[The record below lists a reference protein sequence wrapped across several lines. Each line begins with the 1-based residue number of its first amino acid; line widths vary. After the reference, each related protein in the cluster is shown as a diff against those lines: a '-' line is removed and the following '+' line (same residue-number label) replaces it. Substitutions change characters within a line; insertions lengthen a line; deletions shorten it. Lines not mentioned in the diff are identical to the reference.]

1 MSGVHQQPRQQG
13 SHMLHNPAQVQ
24 QPTAPI
30 AADDTIDLAGIL
42 STLWR
47 GKLWIALCA
56 VIAVFIGGY
65 YAYVAAVP
73 HYTSTSVV
81 ILDTREE
88 QVSGLE
94 GVLGGLG
101 GDSSVVTTEVEVL
114 RARSLMRKVVLELDL
129 VSDPEFNRA
138 LVDPGAFARVKAAIR
153 SLLPAPPRAE
163 LDAELQEKSR
173 LDSVVSALLKQTTI
187 RNMPDSFVFQITV
200 ESENAIKSAR
210 IADTIADLYIL
221 EQLQVKFDAT
231 EQATDWLSE
240 RVVEL
245 QVALEASEAR
255 LQDFRASTQLID
267 EQTLLALDRQAKDLR
282 DRIAASESQTAALQ
296 QRAERLRAAAD
307 PASRAELAEDPVL
320 TRLLEENGGTLSPDA
335 ARSFDLRFEQVLAR
349 ADLEASRAA
358 DQLVSLRSG
367 LAEFE
372 GQIERQSA
380 DLITLQQFTREA
392 ESSRL
397 IYEYFLNRMKETSV
411 QQGIQQ
417 ADSRVLSEA
426 VIPTDPSAPRKSLI
440 LAMSGI
446 LGLMLGTGLVLLRE
460 AGQNTFRSARELED
474 LTGRTVM
481 GQIPVIPS
489 RSRGDAISY
498 LSAKPTSSAAEAVRN
513 LRTSVLL
520 SNLDSQPQ
528 VIVSTSAI
536 PGEGKTTT
544 SLALAQ
550 NLTQMGKKVLLV
562 EGDLRRRVF
571 GQYFSFEGKLGL
583 LSVLSGEKRLDE
595 VVQHDERIGDVLIGE
610 ATKANAA
617 DVFSSDSFA
626 TFVTEMR
633 AIYDFVI
640 IDTPPVLVV
649 PDVRIIGQQADAIIF
664 VVKWDSTSKYQ
675 VAEALR
681 LFDTANLR
689 VSGLVLTQ
697 IDATGMRRYGYGD
710 SYGAYASYGKKYYND

>member
-1 MSGVHQQPRQQG
+1 MFGVHPQPRQQG

-24 QPTAPI
+24 QPSAPT
-30 AADDTIDLAGIL
+30 AADDTIDLGNIL

-47 GKLWIALCA
+47 GKLWIVLCA
-56 VIAVFIGGY
+56 VTAVLIGGY

-73 HYTSTSVV
+73 LYTSTSVV

-94 GVLGGLG
+94 GVLGDIG
-101 GDSSVVTTEVEVL
+101 GDSSAVTTEVEVL
-114 RARSLMRKVVLELDL
+114 RARSLMGKVVQELDL
-129 VSDPEFNRA
+129 ISDPEFNAELREPSAMARA
-138 LVDPGAFARVKAAIR
+138 KAAVR
-153 SLLPAPPRAE
+153 SLMLEPPQAPQ
-163 LDAELQEKSR
+163 DTELQEKLR
-173 LDSVVSALLKQTTI
+173 LDSVVSALLARTTI
-187 RNMPDSFVFQITV
+187 RNIPDSFVFQITV
-200 ESENAIKSAR
+200 ETENPVKSAR

-240 RVVEL
+240 RVIEL
-245 QVALEASEAR
+245 QIALEASEAR

-282 DRIAASESQTAALQ
+282 DRIVASESQTAALQ

-307 PASRAELAEDPVL
+307 PASRAEVAEDPVL
-320 TRLLEENGGTLSPDA
+320 TRLLEESGGTLSPAD
-335 ARSFDLRFEQVLAR
+335 ARSFDLRFEQILAR
-349 ADLEASRAA
+349 ADLEATRAA
-358 DQLVSLRSG
+358 EQLASLRSG
-367 LAEFE
+367 LVEFE

-417 ADSRVLSEA
+417 ADSRVLSDA
-426 VIPTDPSAPRKSLI
+426 VIPSIPSAPRKSLI
-440 LAMSGI
+440 LVMSGI
-446 LGLMLGTGLVLLRE
+446 LGLMLGTGIVLLRE
-460 AGQNTFRSARELED
+460 ASQNTFRSARELED
-474 LTGRTVM
+474 LAGRTVM
-481 GQIPVIPS
+481 GQIPQIPS
-489 RSRGDAISY
+489 RSRSDAISY
-498 LSAKPTSSAAEAVRN
+498 LYAKPTSSAAEAVRN

-550 NLTQMGKKVLLV
+550 NLTQMGKKVLLI

-571 GQYFSFEGKLGL
+571 GQYFKFDEKQGL

-626 TFVTEMR
+626 SFVTEMR
-633 AIYDFVI
+633 AIYDFII

-664 VVKWDSTSKYQ
+664 VVKWDSTSKSQ
-675 VAEALR
+675 VTEALR
-681 LFDTANLR
+681 LLETASLK

-697 IDATGMRRYGYGD
+697 IDAAGMRRYGYGD

>member
-1 MSGVHQQPRQQG
+1 
-13 SHMLHNPAQVQ
+13 MLHNPAQVQ
-24 QPTAPI
+24 KPSAP
-30 AADDTIDLAGIL
+30 APVVTDDTIDISAVL

-56 VIAVFIGGY
+56 LIMMLLGGY
-65 YAYVAAVP
+65 YAYAIAVP
-73 HYTSTSVV
+73 KYQSSSVV

-101 GDSSVVTTEVEVL
+101 GDSAVITTEVEVL

-129 VSDPEFNRA
+129 VSDPEFNSS
-138 LVDPGAFARVKAAIR
+138 LQEPGFAARIKGAIT
-153 SLLPAPPRAE
+153 SILPAAE
-163 LDAELQEKSR
+163 REPLEPSLQERSR
-173 LDSVVSALLKQTTI
+173 LDSVVSALLERTTI
-187 RNMPDSFVFQITV
+187 RNISESYVFQITV
-200 ESENAIKSAR
+200 ESESPVKAAR
-210 IADTIADLYIL
+210 IADTIAELYIL

-240 RVVEL
+240 RVIEL
-245 QVALEASEAR
+245 QVALEEAEGK

-282 DRIAASESQTAALQ
+282 DRIATSESQAAALQ
-296 QRAERLRAAAD
+296 QAADLLAAAD
-307 PASRAELAEDPVL
+307 TPAAKAEVSGDPIL
-320 TRLLEENGGTLSPDA
+320 SRLLDEAGGTLSPEDT
-335 ARSFDLRFEQVLAR
+335 RSFDLRFEQILAR
-349 ADLEASRAA
+349 AQLEANRAA
-358 DQLVSLRSG
+358 EQLTSLRAG

-372 GQIERQSA
+372 GQIEGQSA
-380 DLITLQQFTREA
+380 DLITLQQLTREA

-417 ADSRVLSEA
+417 ADSRVLSDA
-426 VIPTDPSAPRKSLI
+426 VIPGAATAPRKSLI
-440 LAMSGI
+440 LAMSAI
-446 LGLMLGTGLVLLRE
+446 LGAMLGTGLVLMRE
-460 AGQNTFRSARELED
+460 AGQNTFRTARELED

-481 GQIPVIPS
+481 GQIPQIPS
-489 RSRGDAISY
+489 RSRSDAIGY
-498 LSAKPTSSAAEAVRN
+498 LYTKPTSAAAEAVRN

-562 EGDLRRRVF
+562 EGDIRRRVF
-571 GQYFSFEGKLGL
+571 GQYFSFEQKLGL
-583 LSVLSGEKRLDE
+583 LAVLSGEKRLDE

-617 DVFSSDSFA
+617 DVFSSDSFSR
-626 TFVTEMR
+626 FVTEMR
-633 AIYDFVI
+633 AIYDFII

-649 PDVRIIGQQADAIIF
+649 PDVRIIGQHADAIIF
-664 VVKWDSTSKYQ
+664 VVKWDSTTKTQ
-675 VAEALR
+675 VGEALR
-681 LFDTANLR
+681 LFETANLR

-697 IDATGMRRYGYGD
+697 IDAAGMRKYGYGD

>member
-1 MSGVHQQPRQQG
+1 
-13 SHMLHNPAQVQ
+13 MLHNPAQVQ
-24 QPTAPI
+24 KPSAP
-30 AADDTIDLAGIL
+30 APVVADDTIDISAVL

-47 GKLWIALCA
+47 GKVWIALCA
-56 VIAVFIGGY
+56 LITMLSGAY
-65 YAYVAAVP
+65 YAYGVAVP
-73 HYTSTSVV
+73 TYQSTSVV

-101 GDSSVVTTEVEVL
+101 NESSVVNTEVEVL
-114 RARSLMRKVVLELDL
+114 RARSLMTKVVRELDL
-129 VSDPEFNRA
+129 ANDPEFNSRLA
-138 LVDPGAFARVKAAIR
+138 EPSTTARMKAKIR
-153 SLLPAPPRAE
+153 SLFPSPEPTE
-163 LDAELQEKSR
+163 PDADLAAKR
-173 LDSVVSALLKQTTI
+173 LNDSLVSALLGKTTI
-187 RNMPDSFVFQITV
+187 RNVPGSLVFQITV
-200 ESENAIKSAR
+200 ETENPVKSAR
-210 IADTIADLYIL
+210 IADKIADLYIL

-245 QVALEASEAR
+245 QIALEESEGK

-282 DRIAASESQTAALQ
+282 DRIATSEAQAAALQ
-296 QRAERLRAAAD
+296 QAADRLAAAD
-307 PASRAELAEDPVL
+307 TPAAKAEVSGDPIL
-320 TRLLEENGGTLSPDA
+320 SRLLDEAGGTLSPEDS
-335 ARSFDLRFEQVLAR
+335 RSFDLRFEQILAR
-349 ADLEASRAA
+349 AQLDANRAA
-358 DQLVSLRSG
+358 EQLTSLRAG

-372 GQIERQSA
+372 GQIEGQSA
-380 DLITLQQFTREA
+380 DLITLQQLTREA

-417 ADSRVLSEA
+417 ADSRVLSDA
-426 VIPTDPSAPRKSLI
+426 VIPNAPSAPRKSLI
-440 LAMSGI
+440 LAMSTI
-446 LGLMLGTGLVLLRE
+446 LGLMLGTGLVLVRE

-481 GQIPVIPS
+481 GQIPQIPS
-489 RSRGDAISY
+489 RSRSDAIGY
-498 LSAKPTSSAAEAVRN
+498 LYTKPTSAAAEAVRN

-550 NLTQMGKKVLLV
+550 NLTQMGTKVLLV
-562 EGDLRRRVF
+562 EGDIRRRVF
-571 GQYFSFEGKLGL
+571 GQYFKFDQELGL
-583 LSVLSGEKRLDE
+583 LAVLSGEKRLDE
-595 VVQHDERIGDVLIGE
+595 VINHDPRIGDVLIGE

-626 TFVTEMR
+626 RFVTEMR
-633 AIYDFVI
+633 AIYDFII

-664 VVKWDSTSKYQ
+664 VVKWDATTKTQ
-675 VAEALR
+675 VSEALR
-681 LFDTANLR
+681 LFETANLR

-697 IDATGMRRYGYGD
+697 IDAAGMRKYGYGD

>member
-1 MSGVHQQPRQQG
+1 
-13 SHMLHNPAQVQ
+13 MLHNPAQVQ
-24 QPTAPI
+24 QTSAPP
-30 AADDTIDLAGIL
+30 AADDTIDLASII

-56 VIAVFIGGY
+56 VITLFIGGY
-65 YAYVAAVP
+65 YAYVASTPMFSA
-73 HYTSTSVV
+73 TSVV
-81 ILDTREE
+81 MLDTREE
-88 QVSGLE
+88 QVSGLD
-94 GVLGGLG
+94 GVLGGLS
-101 GDSSVVTTEVEVL
+101 GDTTVVSTEVEVL
-114 RARSLMRKVVLELDL
+114 RARGLMRKVVDELNL
-129 VSDPEFNRA
+129 VADPEFNGSLREPSSTA
-138 LVDPGAFARVKAAIR
+138 RLKGAVR
-153 SLLPAPPRAE
+153 SLLRPAQSTMPPDPE
-163 LDAELQEKSR
+163 LAQRR
-173 LDSVVSALLKQTTI
+173 LVDNVVSALLGKTRI
-187 RNMPDSFVFQITV
+187 GNVPGSLVFQITV
-200 ESENAIKSAR
+200 VTENPVKSAQ
-210 IADTIADLYIL
+210 IADTIAEFYIL

-231 EQATDWLSE
+231 EQATDWLSD
-240 RVVEL
+240 RVIEL
-245 QVALEASEAR
+245 QASLEASEAR

-282 DRIAASESQTAALQ
+282 DRIVASEAQTAALQ
-296 QRAERLRAAAD
+296 QNAAELRAATT
-307 PASRAELAEDPVL
+307 PAAQAEASEDPVL
-320 TRLLEENGGTLSPDA
+320 ARLLQEGGGTLSPEDT
-335 ARSFDLRFEQVLAR
+335 RSFEMRFEQILAR
-349 ADLEASRAA
+349 ADLEATRAA
-358 DQLVSLRSG
+358 DQLASLRAG
-367 LAEFE
+367 LTEFE
-372 GQIERQSA
+372 GQIARQSA

-417 ADSRVLSEA
+417 ADSRVLSDA
-426 VIPTDPSAPRKSLI
+426 VIPNVPSAPRKSLI

-446 LGLMLGTGLVLLRE
+446 LGVMLGTGLVLLRE

-481 GQIPVIPS
+481 GQIPQIPS
-489 RSRGDAISY
+489 RSRADAIGY
-498 LSAKPTSSAAEAVRN
+498 LYAKPTSAAAEAVRN

-528 VIVSTSAI
+528 VIICTSAI

-544 SLALAQ
+544 ALALAQ

-562 EGDLRRRVF
+562 EGDIRRRVF
-571 GQYFSFEGKLGL
+571 GQYFKFDQELGL
-583 LSVLSGEKRLDE
+583 LALLSGEKRLDE
-595 VVQHDERIGDVLIGE
+595 VINHDPRIGDVLIGE

-626 TFVTEMR
+626 SFVTEMR
-633 AIYDFVI
+633 AIYDFII

-664 VVKWDSTSKYQ
+664 VVKWDSTSKSQ

-681 LFDTANLR
+681 LFETASLR

-697 IDATGMRRYGYGD
+697 IDAAGMRRYGYGD

>member
-1 MSGVHQQPRQQG
+1 
-13 SHMLHNPAQVQ
+13 MLHNPAQVQ
-24 QPTAPI
+24 QPSAPTVS
-30 AADDTIDLAGIL
+30 DETIDIAGIV

-47 GKLWIALCA
+47 GKIWIALCT
-56 VIAVFIGGY
+56 VIMVLVGGY
-65 YAYVAAVP
+65 YAYVAATP
-73 HYTSTSVV
+73 LFQSTSVV

-101 GDSSVVTTEVEVL
+101 GDTTVVNTEVEVL
-114 RARSLMRKVVLELDL
+114 RARSLMRKVVQSLDL
-129 VSDPEFNRA
+129 TTDPEFNIA
-138 LVDPGAFARVKAAIR
+138 LQAPSTADRLKDAIR
-153 SLLPAPPRAE
+153 SLLPSPAKPALDPDQAE
-163 LDAELQEKSR
+163 KQLV
-173 LDSVVSALLKQTTI
+173 DSVVSTLLAKTII
-187 RNMPDSFVFQITV
+187 RNVPNSLVFQITV
-200 ESENAIKSAR
+200 ESENAIKSA
-210 IADTIADLYIL
+210 TIADRIAELYIL

-240 RVVEL
+240 RVIEL
-245 QVALEASEAR
+245 QASLEAAEGR

-282 DRIAASESQTAALQ
+282 DRIAASESQSAALT
-296 QRAERLRAAAD
+296 QRAEALRGASDRAAQAAVSD
-307 PASRAELAEDPVL
+307 DAVLKRLLAES
-320 TRLLEENGGTLSPDA
+320 GGTLSPEDN
-335 ARSFDLRFEQVLAR
+335 RSFDLRFEQILSR
-349 ADLEASRAA
+349 AELEATRSS
-358 DQLVSLRSG
+358 DQLASLRAG
-367 LAEFE
+367 LSEFE

-417 ADSRVLSEA
+417 ADSRVLSDA
-426 VIPTDPSAPRKSLI
+426 VVPDMPSAPRKSLI
-440 LAMSGI
+440 VAISGF
-446 LGLMLGTGLVLLRE
+446 LGLMLGTGIVLLRE
-460 AGQNTFRSARELED
+460 AGQNTFRSARELEE

-481 GQIPVIPS
+481 GQIPQIPS
-489 RSRGDAISY
+489 RSRSDAIGY
-498 LSAKPTSSAAEAVRN
+498 LYAKPTSAAAEAVRN

-528 VIVSTSAI
+528 VIISTSAI

-562 EGDLRRRVF
+562 EGDIRRRVF
-571 GQYFSFEGKLGL
+571 GQYFKFEQELGL
-583 LSVLSGEKRLDE
+583 LAVLSGEKRLDE
-595 VVQHDERIGDVLIGE
+595 VINHDVRIGDVLIGE

-626 TFVTEMR
+626 KFVTEMR
-633 AIYDFVI
+633 AIYDFII

-664 VVKWDSTSKYQ
+664 VVKWDSTSKSQ

-681 LFDTANLR
+681 LFETANLR

-697 IDATGMRRYGYGD
+697 IDAVGMRRYGYGD

>member
-1 MSGVHQQPRQQG
+1 
-13 SHMLHNPAQVQ
+13 MLHNPAPVQ
-24 QPTAPI
+24 QTVAPPP
-30 AADDTIDLAGIL
+30 AGDDTIDISSII

-47 GKLWIALCA
+47 GKLWIASCA
-56 VIAVFIGGY
+56 AVAVLIGGY
-65 YAYVAAVP
+65 YAYVLATPLFSA
-73 HYTSTSVV
+73 TSVV
-81 ILDTREE
+81 MLESREE

-94 GVLGGLG
+94 GVLGELTA
-101 GDSSVVTTEVEVL
+101 DSSVVNTEVEVL
-114 RARSLMRKVVLELDL
+114 RARGLARKVVEELDL
-129 VSDPEFNRA
+129 VSDPEFNGQLRE
-138 LVDPGAFARVKAAIR
+138 PGTIARVKGAIL
-153 SLLPAPPRAE
+153 SLLPSPAAPAGTQDPELAE
-163 LDAELQEKSR
+163 RR
-173 LDSVVSALLKQTTI
+173 LMDSVVSSLLGKTTI
-187 RNMPDSFVFQITV
+187 RNVSGSLVFQIAV
-200 ESENAIKSAR
+200 ETENPVKSAL

-240 RVVEL
+240 RVTEL
-245 QVALEASEAR
+245 QASLEASEAR
-255 LQDFRASTQLID
+255 LQDFRASTQLVD
-267 EQTLLALDRQAKDLR
+267 EATLLALDRQAKDLR
-282 DRIAASESQTAALQ
+282 DRIVASEPQAAALQ
-296 QRAERLRAAAD
+296 QRADALRAAAD
-307 PASRAELAEDPVL
+307 RPAQAEVSQDAVLQRLLAE
-320 TRLLEENGGTLSPDA
+320 GGATLSPEDA
-335 ARSFDLRFEQVLAR
+335 QSFDLRFEQLLAR
-349 ADLEASRAA
+349 AELEATRAA
-358 DQLVSLRSG
+358 EQLASLRSG

-417 ADSRVLSEA
+417 ADSRVLSDA
-426 VIPTDPSAPRKSLI
+426 VIPNGASAPRKSLI
-440 LAMSGI
+440 VTMSGI

-481 GQIPVIPS
+481 GQLPLIPS
-489 RSRGDAISY
+489 RSRSDAIGY
-498 LSAKPTSSAAEAVRN
+498 LYAKPTSAAAEAVRN

-562 EGDLRRRVF
+562 EGDIRRRVF
-571 GQYFSFEGKLGL
+571 GQYFKFDQELGL
-583 LSVLSGEKRLDE
+583 LAVLAGEKRLDE
-595 VVQHDERIGDVLIGE
+595 VINHDPRIGDVLIGE

-617 DVFSSDSFA
+617 DVFSSDAFA
-626 TFVTEMR
+626 KFVTEMR
-633 AIYDFVI
+633 GIYDFII

-664 VVKWDSTSKYQ
+664 VVKWDSTTKSQ
-675 VAEALR
+675 VSEALR
-681 LFDTANLR
+681 LFETANLR
-689 VSGLVLTQ
+689 VSGLVLSQ
-697 IDATGMRRYGYGD
+697 IDASGMRRYGYGD
-710 SYGAYASYGKKYYND
+710 SYGAYASYGKKYYHD

>member
-1 MSGVHQQPRQQG
+1 
-13 SHMLHNPAQVQ
+13 MLHNPAQVQ
-24 QPTAPI
+24 QPSPQVVT
-30 AADDTIDLAGIL
+30 DDTIDLAGVV

-56 VIAVFIGGY
+56 MITVLIGGY
-65 YAYVAAVP
+65 YAYVVAVP
-73 HYTSTSVV
+73 TYQSTSVV

-101 GDSSVVTTEVEVL
+101 GDSSVITTEVEVL

-129 VSDPEFNRA
+129 PSDPEFNSSLRE
-138 LVDPGAFARVKAAIR
+138 PGVMARLKGAVT
-153 SLLPAPPRAE
+153 SLLPRSEPAPLDPE
-163 LDAELQEKSR
+163 LADRSR
-173 LDSVVSALLKQTTI
+173 LDSVVSALLERTTI
-187 RNMPDSFVFQITV
+187 RNVAESYVFQITV
-200 ESENAIKSAR
+200 QTENPVKSAR
-210 IADTIADLYIL
+210 IADTIAELYIL

-240 RVVEL
+240 RVIEL
-245 QVALEASEAR
+245 QVSLEASEAR

-282 DRIAASESQTAALQ
+282 DRISASESQTAALQ
-296 QRAERLRAAAD
+296 QRADDLGAATTPTA
-307 PASRAELAEDPVL
+307 RAEVSEDPVL
-320 TRLLEENGGTLSPDA
+320 IRLLEEGRGTLSPAD
-335 ARSFDLRFEQVLAR
+335 ARSFDLRFEQILAR
-349 ADLEASRAA
+349 AELEATRAA
-358 DQLVSLRSG
+358 DQLASLRAG
-367 LAEFE
+367 LIEFE

-417 ADSRVLSEA
+417 ADSRVLSDA
-426 VIPTDPSAPRKSLI
+426 VIPNAPSAPRKSLI

-446 LGLMLGTGLVLLRE
+446 LGLMLGTGIVLLRE

-481 GQIPVIPS
+481 GQIPQIPS
-489 RSRGDAISY
+489 RSRSDAISY
-498 LSAKPTSSAAEAVRN
+498 LFAKPTSSAAEAVRN

-528 VIVSTSAI
+528 VIISTSAI

-562 EGDLRRRVF
+562 EGDIRRRVF
-571 GQYFSFEGKLGL
+571 GQYFKFDQELGL
-583 LSVLSGEKRLDE
+583 LAVLSGEKRLDE
-595 VVQHDERIGDVLIGE
+595 VINHDERIGDVLIGE

-626 TFVTEMR
+626 SFVTDMR
-633 AIYDFVI
+633 AIYDFII

-649 PDVRIIGQQADAIIF
+649 PDVRIIGQHADAIIF
-664 VVKWDSTSKYQ
+664 VVKWDSTSKSQ
-675 VAEALR
+675 VSEALR
-681 LFDTANLR
+681 LFETASLR

-697 IDATGMRRYGYGD
+697 IDAAGMRRYGYGD
-710 SYGAYASYGKKYYND
+710 NYGAYASYGKKYYND

>member
-1 MSGVHQQPRQQG
+1 
-13 SHMLHNPAQVQ
+13 MLHNPAQVQ
-24 QPTAPI
+24 KPSAP
-30 AADDTIDLAGIL
+30 APVVADDTIDISAVL

-47 GKLWIALCA
+47 GKVWIALCA
-56 VIAVFIGGY
+56 LITMLSGAY
-65 YAYVAAVP
+65 YAYGVAVP
-73 HYTSTSVV
+73 TYQSTSVV

-101 GDSSVVTTEVEVL
+101 NESSVVNTEVEVL
-114 RARSLMRKVVLELDL
+114 RARSLMTKVVRELDL
-129 VSDPEFNRA
+129 ANDPEFNSQLA
-138 LVDPGAFARVKAAIR
+138 EPSTTARMKAKIR
-153 SLLPAPPRAE
+153 SLFPSPEPTE
-163 LDAELQEKSR
+163 PDADLAAKR
-173 LDSVVSALLKQTTI
+173 LNDSLVSALLGKTTI
-187 RNMPDSFVFQITV
+187 KNVPGSLVFQITV
-200 ESENAIKSAR
+200 ETENPLKSAR
-210 IADTIADLYIL
+210 IADKIAELYIL

-240 RVVEL
+240 RVIEL
-245 QVALEASEAR
+245 QVALEESEGK

-282 DRIAASESQTAALQ
+282 DRIATSEAQAAALQ
-296 QRAERLRAAAD
+296 QAADRLAAAD
-307 PASRAELAEDPVL
+307 TPAAKAEVSGDPIL
-320 TRLLEENGGTLSPDA
+320 SRLLDEAGGTLSPEDT
-335 ARSFDLRFEQVLAR
+335 RSFDLRFEQILAR
-349 ADLEASRAA
+349 AQLEANRAA
-358 DQLVSLRSG
+358 EQLTSLRAG

-372 GQIERQSA
+372 GQIEGQSA
-380 DLITLQQFTREA
+380 DLITLQQLTREA

-417 ADSRVLSEA
+417 ADSRVLSDA
-426 VIPTDPSAPRKSLI
+426 VIPGAPSAPRKSLI
-440 LAMSGI
+440 LAMSAI
-446 LGLMLGTGLVLLRE
+446 LGLMLGTGLVLVRE
-460 AGQNTFRSARELED
+460 AGQNTFRSAKELED

-481 GQIPVIPS
+481 GQIPQIPS
-489 RSRGDAISY
+489 RSRSDAIGY
-498 LSAKPTSSAAEAVRN
+498 LHAKPTSAAAEAVRN

-562 EGDLRRRVF
+562 EGDIRRRVF
-571 GQYFSFEGKLGL
+571 GQYFKFDQEQGL
-583 LSVLSGEKRLDE
+583 LAVLSGEKRLDE
-595 VVQHDERIGDVLIGE
+595 VINHDPRIGDVLIGE
-610 ATKANAA
+610 ATKTNAA

-626 TFVTEMR
+626 RFVTEMR
-633 AIYDFVI
+633 AIYDFII

-649 PDVRIIGQQADAIIF
+649 PDVRIIGQQADAIVF
-664 VVKWDSTSKYQ
+664 VVKWDSTTKTQ
-675 VAEALR
+675 VGEALR
-681 LFDTANLR
+681 LFETANLR

-697 IDATGMRRYGYGD
+697 IDAVGMRKYGYGD

>member
-1 MSGVHQQPRQQG
+1 
-13 SHMLHNPAQVQ
+13 MLHNPAQVQ
-24 QPTAPI
+24 KPSAP
-30 AADDTIDLAGIL
+30 APVVADDTIDISAVL

-47 GKLWIALCA
+47 GKVWIALCA
-56 VIAVFIGGY
+56 LITMLSGAY
-65 YAYVAAVP
+65 YAYGVAVP
-73 HYTSTSVV
+73 TYQSTSVV

-101 GDSSVVTTEVEVL
+101 NESSVVNTEVEVL
-114 RARSLMRKVVLELDL
+114 RARSLMTKVVRELDL
-129 VSDPEFNRA
+129 ANDPEFNSRLA
-138 LVDPGAFARVKAAIR
+138 EPSTTARMKAKIR
-153 SLLPAPPRAE
+153 SLFPSPEPTE
-163 LDAELQEKSR
+163 PDADLAAKR
-173 LDSVVSALLKQTTI
+173 LNDSLVSALLGKTTI
-187 RNMPDSFVFQITV
+187 RNVPGSLVFQITV
-200 ESENAIKSAR
+200 ETENPVKSAR
-210 IADTIADLYIL
+210 IADKIADLYIL

-245 QVALEASEAR
+245 QIALEESEGK

-282 DRIAASESQTAALQ
+282 DRIATSEAQAAALQ
-296 QRAERLRAAAD
+296 QAADRLAAAD
-307 PASRAELAEDPVL
+307 TPAAKAEVSGDPIL
-320 TRLLEENGGTLSPDA
+320 SRLLDEAGGTLSPEDS
-335 ARSFDLRFEQVLAR
+335 RSFDLRFEQILAR
-349 ADLEASRAA
+349 AQLDANRAA
-358 DQLVSLRSG
+358 EQLTSLRAG

-372 GQIERQSA
+372 GQIEGQSA
-380 DLITLQQFTREA
+380 DLITLQQLTREA

-417 ADSRVLSEA
+417 ADSRVLSDA
-426 VIPTDPSAPRKSLI
+426 VIPNAPSAPRKSLI
-440 LAMSGI
+440 LAMSTI
-446 LGLMLGTGLVLLRE
+446 LGLMLGTGLVLVRE

-481 GQIPVIPS
+481 GQIPQIPS
-489 RSRGDAISY
+489 RSRSDAIGY
-498 LSAKPTSSAAEAVRN
+498 LYTKPTSAAAEAVRN

-562 EGDLRRRVF
+562 EGDIRRRVF
-571 GQYFSFEGKLGL
+571 GQYFKFDQELGL
-583 LSVLSGEKRLDE
+583 LAVLSGEKRLDE
-595 VVQHDERIGDVLIGE
+595 VINHDPRIGDVLIGE

-626 TFVTEMR
+626 RFVTEMR
-633 AIYDFVI
+633 AIYDFII

-664 VVKWDSTSKYQ
+664 VVKWDATTKTQ
-675 VAEALR
+675 VSEALR
-681 LFDTANLR
+681 LFETANLR

-697 IDATGMRRYGYGD
+697 IDAAGMRKYGYGD